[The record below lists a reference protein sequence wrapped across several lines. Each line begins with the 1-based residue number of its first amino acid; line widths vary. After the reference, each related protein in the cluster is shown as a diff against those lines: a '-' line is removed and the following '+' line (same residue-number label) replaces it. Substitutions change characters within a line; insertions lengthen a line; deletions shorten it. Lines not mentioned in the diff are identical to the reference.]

1 MITISK
7 SAAGQI
13 EFSARE
19 NDIDKATMRIAIKVL
34 ENGCFHYAL
43 GFDESISEHD
53 VKIKSEGVD
62 LVISPESLNHARELT
77 IDYVELDSGEKNFI
91 FINPAD
97 PNYSV
102 LPDRNTR

>member
-1 MITISK
+1 
-7 SAAGQI
+7 
-13 EFSARE
+13 
-19 NDIDKATMRIAIKVL
+19 MRIAIKVL

>member
-7 SAAGQI
+7 SAASQI

-19 NDIDKATMRIAIKVL
+19 NGISNAIMRIAIRVL
-34 ENGCFHYAL
+34 ENGVFHYAM
-43 GFDESISEHD
+43 GFEDSISEQD

-62 LVISPESLNHARELT
+62 LVISAESLNHARELN

-91 FINPAD
+91 FVNPAD
-97 PNYSV
+97 PNCSAP
-102 LPDRNTR
+102 PDTA